1 MAIVTFSIPR
11 QIKDEFEETFLG
23 RNKSAIIAALMRD
36 AIDRER
42 RLGAHVEAVDELLMM
57 RATPRSDASRGGSA
71 QSRRVRR

>member
-11 QIKDEFEETFLG
+11 QIKAEFEETFLG

-42 RLGAHVEAVDELLMM
+42 RHGAHVEAIDELLMM
-57 RATPRSDASRGGSA
+57 RATPRCEANRGVSRP
-71 QSRRVRR
+71 RRQIRR